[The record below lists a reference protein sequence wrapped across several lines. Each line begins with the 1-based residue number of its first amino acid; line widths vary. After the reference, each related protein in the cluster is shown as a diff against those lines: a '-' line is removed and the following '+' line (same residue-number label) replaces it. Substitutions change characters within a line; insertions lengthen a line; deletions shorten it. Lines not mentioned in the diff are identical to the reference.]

1 MTLEDKIAREVSR
14 QIAPLTEV
22 LNQIWAKM
30 QASGAEG
37 GELPPIPDPAIPDP
51 PIPDPAIPRT
61 PIPDTPIDIPPIP
74 GFGPGARLS
83 EAEVRATDEA
93 AIRQRLQQAAN
104 TRQQEQSAVIAR
116 RTAMI
121 QARIAK
127 KLNAF
132 QR

>member
-37 GELPPIPDPAIPDP
+37 GELPPIPDP